1 MTVPQPVIIYQE
13 ASMTR
18 PAGLWQWQQTVST
31 YLPHL
36 SKPQVTVLALW
47 SFGMVLAQTCG
58 LTTVAITLAY
68 VLGCSERTI
77 REQLR
82 DWYRDAQHKSGA
94 KRGRKRRTLEVS
106 GCFAPLLCWVVAWID
121 PTCRQLALAMD
132 ASTLGQRFTILSISV
147 VVRGCAI
154 PVAWRIVAATQPGA
168 WRPHWEA
175 LFGYLQGSVPAGW
188 TVIVLADRGL
198 YARWLFTTIQALGW
212 HPFLR
217 INRQG
222 HYRLP
227 ASPISRPLT
236 QVVSRVGQRWAG
248 QVVCFTTPARQLA
261 CTLLARWDAGYRDPW
276 LILTDLP
283 PTAVDV
289 AWYGLRA
296 WIECGFK
303 DSKRGGWHWEQT
315 KMLDPAR
322 AERLWL
328 AVAVAT
334 LWTVSVGCQAEVEQP
349 QPQVRQLPERHIA
362 RKRATGQR
370 PPRAL
375 SCFRRGRL
383 VILAALCLGQPLP
396 MGAILPELWPSSHA
410 TTLARLRTFPPLPK
424 VA

>member
-106 GCFAPLLCWVVAWID
+106 GCFAPLLCWVVAWLD

-362 RKRATGQR
+362 RKRATGQH

>member
-1 MTVPQPVIIYQE
+1 
-13 ASMTR
+13 MTR

-106 GCFAPLLCWVVAWID
+106 GCFAPLLCWVVAWLD

-315 KMLDPAR
+315 KMLEPAR

>member
-1 MTVPQPVIIYQE
+1 M
-13 ASMTR
+13 AR
-18 PAGLWQWQQTVST
+18 PEGLLQWQQTVST

-36 SKPQVTVLALW
+36 SKPQVTVLVLW
-47 SFGMVLAQTCG
+47 SFGMVLAQSCG

-68 VLGCSERTI
+68 VLGRSERAT

-82 DWYRDAQHKSGA
+82 DWYRDAEHKSGA
-94 KRGRKRRTLEVS
+94 KRGRQRRSLEVS

-121 PTCRQLALAMD
+121 PTCRHLALAMD

-147 VVRGCAI
+147 MVRGCAI

-175 LFGYLQGSVPAGW
+175 LFGHLQGSVPVGW
-188 TVIVLADRGL
+188 TVMVLADRGL
-198 YARWLFTTIQALGW
+198 YARWLFTTMQGLGW

-222 HYRLP
+222 HYCVP
-227 ASPISRPLT
+227 GAAPSRPLT

-349 QPQVRQLPERHIA
+349 RPQGHQLPEHHIA
-362 RKRATGQR
+362 RQRATGRR
-370 PPRAL
+370 PPRVL
-375 SCFRRGRL
+375 RCFRRGRL
-383 VILAALCLGQPLP
+383 VILAALCLSQPLP
-396 MGAILPELWPSSHA
+396 VGALLPEPWPSSPETA
-410 TTLARLRTFPPLPK
+410 VDQRRAFPPLLK

>member
-1 MTVPQPVIIYQE
+1 MASDGVNVFAPSQSTPVDHLGPVE
-13 ASMTR
+13 LWHR
-18 PAGLWQWQQTVST
+18 PRPGLWPDDGCRHPGLYVGLLRNDTPRTPPRLVSRCQGQERRQTGPPTAQSGGDPVFCP
-31 YLPHL
+31 LAQLGRGLDRPHL
-36 SKPQVTVLALW
+36 PATRAGHGRLDAGATLHDPLDQRGGPRLCPPQSLA
-47 SFGMVLAQTCG
+47 C
-58 LTTVAITLAY
+58 
-68 VLGCSERTI
+68 R
-77 REQLR
+77 
-82 DWYRDAQHKSGA
+82 
-94 KRGRKRRTLEVS
+94 RGHA
-106 GCFAPLLCWVVAWID
+106 G
-121 PTCRQLALAMD
+121 
-132 ASTLGQRFTILSISV
+132 
-147 VVRGCAI
+147 
-154 PVAWRIVAATQPGA
+154 

-175 LFGYLQGSVPAGW
+175 LFGHLQGGVPADW
-188 TVIVLADRGL
+188 MVMVLADRGL

-349 QPQVRQLPERHIA
+349 RPQLSQLPEHHIA

-383 VILAALCLGQPLP
+383 VIVAALCLGQSLP
-396 MGAILPELWPSSHA
+396 VGSLLPEAWPHSCETAVDEH
-410 TTLARLRTFPPLPK
+410 RTSPPLPK

>member
-1 MTVPQPVIIYQE
+1 M
-13 ASMTR
+13 AR
-18 PAGLWQWQQTVST
+18 PAGLLQWQQTVST

-36 SKPQVTVLALW
+36 SKPQVTVLVLW
-47 SFGMVLAQTCG
+47 SFGIVLAQSCG
-58 LTTVAITLAY
+58 LTTVAVTLAY
-68 VLGCSERTI
+68 VLGCSEKTT

-82 DWYRDAQHKSGA
+82 DWYRDAEHKSGA
-94 KRGRKRRTLEVS
+94 KRGRQRRSLEVS
-106 GCFAPLLCWVVAWID
+106 CCFAPLLGWVGAWIE
-121 PTCRQLALAMD
+121 PTCRHLALAMD
-132 ASTLGQRFTILSISV
+132 ASTLGQRFTILSLSV

-154 PVAWRIVAATQPGA
+154 PGAWRIVAATQRGA

-175 LFGYLQGSVPAGW
+175 LFGHLQGSVPADW
-188 TVIVLADRGL
+188 TVIGLADRGL

-222 HYRLP
+222 SYRVL
-227 ASPISRPLT
+227 ATATRRPLA
-236 QVVSRVGQRWAG
+236 QVVRRVGQRWAG
-248 QVVCFTTPARQLA
+248 QVVCFTTPARQLT

-276 LILTDLP
+276 LMLTDLP

-303 DSKRGGWHWEQT
+303 DSKGGGWHWEQT

-334 LWTVSVGCQAEVEQP
+334 LWTVSVGCQAEVKHARP
-349 QPQVRQLPERHIA
+349 QLTQLPEHHIA

-383 VILAALCLGQPLP
+383 VIVAALCRGQSLP
-396 MGAILPELWPSSHA
+396 GGSLLPEAWPHSCETAVDEHRPS
-410 TTLARLRTFPPLPK
+410 PPLPK

>member
-1 MTVPQPVIIYQE
+1 
-13 ASMTR
+13 MTR

-106 GCFAPLLCWVVAWID
+106 GCFAPLRCWVVAWID

-362 RKRATGQR
+362 RKRATGQH